1 MKTHPEST
9 RPAGSRPAFTLT
21 EMLVTI
27 VIIIVLAVLSFS
39 GLTRMRQS
47 GDRIGATRSLSQIQ
61 LANAGYAADHNG
73 QYVPVYAFDDTGA
86 KYVAW
91 QNSPTYLS
99 YLKGEEAVY
108 KSTGAVD
115 NKLPLNLLDP
125 IVVRAKQLNHEAI
138 AASFGY
144 MTNGMPGAGW
154 GKPNSTPSYRVGQL
168 TSPERTAA
176 FVTATD
182 WNVNYA
188 NRFQWETARN
198 EGFFPGQRMSY
209 RHNGKALVVYYDGHV
224 GEVSVADVRKIDTRG
239 GSSNIFWKGDA
250 K

>member
-1 MKTHPEST
+1 MKTHPEAT
-9 RPAGSRPAFTLT
+9 RPACLKPAFTLT

-27 VIIIVLAVLSFS
+27 VIIIVLAVFSFS

-91 QNSPTYLS
+91 QNSPKYLS

-108 KSTGAVD
+108 KSNGAVD
-115 NKLPLNLLDP
+115 NTLPLNLLDP
-125 IVVRAKQLNHEAI
+125 IAVRAKQLNYQAI

-154 GKPNSTPSYRVGQL
+154 GKPNSTPSYKISQL

-182 WNVNYA
+182 WNVNYT
-188 NRFQWETARN
+188 NRFKWETART

-209 RHNGKALVVYYDGHV
+209 RHNGKALVAYYDGHV
-224 GEVSVADVRKIDTRG
+224 GEVSVADVRKIDTQG

>member
-1 MKTHPEST
+1 MEIRPQPT
-9 RPAGSRPAFTLT
+9 RIAGSKPAFTLT
-21 EMLVTI
+21 ELLVTI
-27 VIIIVLAVLSFS
+27 VIIITIAVLSFS

-61 LANAGYAADHNG
+61 LANAGYAADNNG

-91 QNSPTYLS
+91 MNSPKYLS
-99 YLKGEEAVY
+99 YIKGEASVY
-108 KSTGAVD
+108 RSDGTVD
-115 NKLPLNLLDP
+115 NKLELNMMDP
-125 IVVRAKQLNHEAI
+125 ITARAKQLNYHAL

-154 GKPNSTPSYRVGQL
+154 GKPNSTPSYRISQL

-188 NRFQWETARN
+188 NRFKWEGAQV

-224 GEVSVADVRKIDTRG
+224 GEVSVADIRKIDTQG
-239 GSSNIFWKGDA
+239 GSSNIFWRGDA